1 MGAPV
6 PTQLDASAAPGVLV
20 GRTAASQGLITCTSC
35 QLVCSV
41 PQSGWEDQWAC
52 PRCAATL
59 HSRKP
64 ASLSRTWALIIAAAV
79 FYIPANVLH
88 ITVSSKLGTS
98 QSDTILSGVIYF
110 LKTGSWHIGLIIFTA
125 SIMVPIIKLVVLVFL
140 MISIHRHSAW
150 NPVRR
155 TRLFRLIELI
165 GRWSMVDIFV
175 VTIAVS
181 LVKLGLIA
189 SVQAGPGIVFFGAVV
204 VLTMLAAYTFDPRL
218 IWDAGQTTSTPRL
231 KRNTGQTSSDSRL
244 TWDTGETS
252 P

>member
-1 MGAPV
+1 MGAHV
-6 PTQLDASAAPGVLV
+6 PAQVEVFA

-35 QLVCSV
+35 RLVCAV
-41 PQSGWEDQWAC
+41 PNSGWEDHWVC
-52 PRCAATL
+52 PRCGAAL

-64 ASLSRTWALIIAAAV
+64 ASLSRTWALIIAAVV

-88 ITVSSKLGTS
+88 ITVSSKLGTA
-98 QSDTILSGVIYF
+98 QADTILSGVIYF
-110 LKTGSWHIGLIIFTA
+110 MKTGSWHIGLIIFTA
-125 SIMVPIIKLVVLVFL
+125 SIMVPIVKLVMLVYL
-140 MISIHRHSAW
+140 MISIHCRSSW

-155 TRLFRLIELI
+155 TRLFRLVELI

-189 SVQAGPGIVFFGAVV
+189 SVQAGPGAVFFGAVV

-218 IWDAGQTTSTPRL
+218 IWDIGETR
-231 KRNTGQTSSDSRL
+231 SDSRL
-244 TWDTGETS
+244 KWDIGETS
-252 P
+252 S